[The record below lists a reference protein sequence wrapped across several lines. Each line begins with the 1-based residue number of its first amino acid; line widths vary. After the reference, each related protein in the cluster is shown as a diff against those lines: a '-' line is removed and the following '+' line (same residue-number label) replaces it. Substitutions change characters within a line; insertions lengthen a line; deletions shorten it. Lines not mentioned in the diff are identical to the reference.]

1 MDYLLRII
9 PILNLIKIILTYL
22 RVTKIISR
30 ILLFFKGSALLWYF
44 LTSIAYFSL
53 ACSLSPLV
61 VTISLNS
68 LLVCLT
74 EESLDGTI
82 FSEVPWILILG
93 FYVNKNHCEFINNC
107 FCNLIHYFFFLQC
120 QITTGSTSGH
130 LDTVPY
136 CMY

>member
-1 MDYLLRII
+1 VVLLEI
-9 PILNLIKIILTYL
+9 
-22 RVTKIISR
+22 
-30 ILLFFKGSALLWYF
+30 
-44 LTSIAYFSL
+44 TSIAYFSL

-74 EESLDGTI
+74 EESLYGTI

-136 CMY
+136 CMYYLETQLYLSTGIHGPKPADPGPSNKILKISV